1 LEILLNSFKIKP
13 QILALTEVNYKNKD
27 ISYEIQEL
35 NISGYIM
42 YHNIQNKG
50 ERGVSF
56 DLDSIFLK
64 SISLGPEFVFI
75 KLELGKGQPV
85 IIGNVYRSSKSTQ
98 ADDLHLCNEL
108 NQIKSNFICSK
119 HITFKCSKW

>member
-35 NISGYIM
+35 NIPGYIM

-64 SISLGPEFVFI
+64 SISLGSEFVFI

-85 IIGNVYRSSKSTQ
+85 IIGNVHRSSKSTQ
-98 ADDLHLCNEL
+98 EDDL
-108 NQIKSNFICSK
+108 ICG
-119 HITFKCSKW
+119 